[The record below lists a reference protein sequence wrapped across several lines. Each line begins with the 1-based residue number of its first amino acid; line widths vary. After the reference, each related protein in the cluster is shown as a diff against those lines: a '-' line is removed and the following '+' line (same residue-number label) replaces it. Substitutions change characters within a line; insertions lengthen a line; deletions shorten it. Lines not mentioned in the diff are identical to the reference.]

1 MGCSQSSGCIEAS
14 RQHSFKGLAKH
25 DDIKSALQVRDKVMV
40 ECEEPSLMKDF
51 DSWRHVMD
59 EDDMKALESGK
70 SLPINRT
77 AHQQISQQ
85 TRSALKK
92 LVDDPEA
99 LQRLVKKH
107 RMAGND
113 DISAFVIHG
122 ATNLGDSAVVLQSM
136 SCAGVVSGT

>member
-1 MGCSQSSGCIEAS
+1 
-14 RQHSFKGLAKH
+14 
-25 DDIKSALQVRDKVMV
+25 
-40 ECEEPSLMKDF
+40 
-51 DSWRHVMD
+51 MD

-70 SLPINRT
+70 SLPINRM

-113 DISAFVIHG
+113 DISALVIHG